1 VFDRQ
6 TNTTERVSV
15 ASDGT
20 EGNSFSFSPEIS
32 ADGRFVTY
40 YSSASNLV
48 PGDTNDTS
56 DIFLFDRQTNTTE
69 RVSVASDGTEGNDS
83 SSVPA
88 ISADGRLVTYQ
99 SVASNLVPGDT
110 NGTYDIF
117 LFDQQTNTTERLSVA
132 RDGTEGN
139 DSSFTPAIS
148 ADGRFV
154 TYYSYAST
162 LVPGDT
168 NGAPDIFVVQTALV
182 DGVVK
187 DGDEGDNVLRGTRRD
202 DILRGHGGNDL
213 LFGAQG
219 DDILDGGTGDDKVFG
234 GAGDDTVAGGEG
246 NDQLRTGKGMDL
258 VIFNEGDG
266 RDLVL
271 DFDHNFDRVQLG
283 VSIGTNSIDD
293 FDELQSL
300 IASGDIDVSTGRHS
314 LMLTFDNG
322 DSVTLRGVQELSAND
337 WLFI

>member
-1 VFDRQ
+1 
-6 TNTTERVSV
+6 V
-15 ASDGT
+15 AILTSA
-20 EGNSFSFSPEIS
+20 GNN
-32 ADGRFVTY
+32 A
-40 YSSASNLV
+40 
-48 PGDTNDTS
+48 
-56 DIFLFDRQTNTTE
+56 
-69 RVSVASDGTEGNDS
+69 
-83 SSVPA
+83 
-88 ISADGRLVTYQ
+88 
-99 SVASNLVPGDT
+99 
-110 NGTYDIF
+110 NGTSLADL
-117 LFDQQTNTTERLSVA
+117 LFSA
-132 RDGTEGN
+132 GGN
-139 DSSFTPAIS
+139 
-148 ADGRFV
+148 
-154 TYYSYAST
+154 
-162 LVPGDT
+162 
-168 NGAPDIFVVQTALV
+168 
-182 DGVVK
+182 
-187 DGDEGDNVLRGTRRD
+187 DNVLTGA
-202 DILRGHGGNDL
+202 GNDTVYTGSGADTVNGGDGNDFV
-213 LFGAQG
+213 FGDAGSDQ
-219 DDILDGGTGDDKVFG
+219 LSGGTGDDKVFG